1 MKFKELLD
9 NTLDK
14 IGKAILALVFIAGM
28 LFIVEQGSVLV
39 QNAQAETPKI
49 EETTGT
55 CTGCRYEKV
64 YAYGRYYIV
73 FSNMTFSDIEV
84 VPLD

>member
-9 NTLDK
+9 NALDK

-49 EETTGT
+49 KETTGI
-55 CTGCRYEKV
+55 CTRYERV
-64 YAYGRYYIV
+64 YAYGKYYLV
-73 FSNMTFSDIEV
+73 FENFSGGDIEV
-84 VPLD
+84 IPLD